1 MSKVAIAIL
10 AAGKGSRFDDHES
23 KLLALLKGRSLLSYA
38 LDSAIESTLSPILL
52 IVGNKKEQI
61 INSCVEDVQIVYNVD
76 WEQGMSTSLKT
87 ALETL
92 ENDVTITGVCIG
104 LGDQPFIGA
113 KAYERLA
120 NVTTEYE
127 QFLAVATYNK
137 KRRNPVLIPR
147 SLWQKVKEL
156 KGDMGAKQLM
166 SIYPVIEID
175 CTDTGNPIDID
186 TKEQLI
192 MNNEQLSIKN

>member
-1 MSKVAIAIL
+1 MGKIAIAIL
-10 AAGKGSRFDDHES
+10 AAGKGSRFDDQNP

-38 LDSAIESTLSPILL
+38 LKAAIESTLSPILL

-61 INSCVEDVQIVYNVD
+61 INNCVENVQIVYNAE
-76 WEQGMSTSLKT
+76 WEQGMSTSVKT

-92 ENDVTITGVCIG
+92 ENDLKITAVCIG
-104 LGDQPFIGA
+104 LGDQPYIGA
-113 KAYERLA
+113 KAYQRLA
-120 NVTTEYE
+120 NVTTEHE
-127 QFLAVATYNK
+127 QFLAVATYNQ

-147 SLWQKVKEL
+147 SLWPKAKQL
-156 KGDMGAKQLM
+156 TGDIGAKQLM
-166 SIYPVIEID
+166 SMYPVIEVD

-192 MNNEQLSIKN
+192 NIRS